1 MATRVM
7 YALASAVFVLA
18 ASTHAARA
26 QEPTRVQGLVTNDSR
41 QPLAGVSVGI
51 QSLGVLAHTGEDGRY
66 LITIPA
72 GRATGQQVSLT
83 ARRIGFAPV
92 SAPINLA
99 AGTVTKDFT
108 LTATATQL
116 TGVVVTAL
124 SVQREKAT
132 IGTSQQTVAGDELT
146 RVQTPSVISSMSG
159 KVSGVAIN
167 QTGNMGGSSRIVIRG
182 AGSILGENQPLFIV
196 DGVPVSNRGF
206 STASASGGRDYGTA
220 ISDINPDDIATSRC
234 SRDPTR
240 RRSMARA
247 RRTARSSSLPRS
259 GRGGPAGIKVNL
271 TSSATTD
278 QLSVLPDYQ
287 NRYGQG
293 FAGEFQY
300 VDGQGGGVNDGAD
313 ESWGP
318 KLDGRLS
325 ISSHGKQQPWV
336 AHPDNVRD
344 FFRTGRTMSNNLNVT
359 SERQRSRQRA
369 SR

>member
-196 DGVPVSNRGF
+196 DGHPGVQPRLLDRIGERRPRLRHRDHRISIRTTSPAMTVLKGPNAAALYGSRASNGAVVI
-206 STASASGGRDYGTA
+206 TTKK
-220 ISDINPDDIATSRC
+220 
-234 SRDPTR
+234 
-240 RRSMARA
+240 RSQAA
-247 RRTARSSSLPRS
+247 
-259 GRGGPAGIKVNL
+259 PAGIE
-271 TSSATTD
+271 
-278 QLSVLPDYQ
+278 
-287 NRYGQG
+287 GQPH
-293 FAGEFQY
+293 E
-300 VDGQGGGVNDGAD
+300 
-313 ESWGP
+313 P
-318 KLDGRLS
+318 RDGRPAL
-325 ISSHGKQQPWV
+325 GP
-336 AHPDNVRD
+336 AELPEPVRPGL
-344 FFRTGRTMSNNLNVT
+344 RR
-359 SERQRSRQRA
+359 
-369 SR
+369 